1 MTEHTLHDNMRWKY
15 MKRYFALAVIM
26 CLLCLGVCLAG
37 CSAKTESTDH
47 TVTFDWKYNGII
59 DKVPADNGEKVTPP
73 ANVYRPNY
81 DFDGW
86 YFEDEYGDGI
96 PWDFENHIVS
106 GDMTLTARWSPAAF
120 FVYFDPN
127 GGVGNTEDST
137 AYWGEYF
144 TFPTVVR
151 EGYYFAGWF
160 FLGYKYSDGVWEINR
175 SPQTDPRGDGNCE
188 VRFTAYWVTYTPEMA
203 LTFGRYEQDNV
214 AADGAEPLEWFVIDY
229 DRESDRYLLF
239 SKKIIDFRMYNNE
252 LERGVTWKESDIR
265 EWLNGELLGEMFSD
279 EELKYV
285 CDSYLEDTGTH
296 DRLFLIN
303 KAELKEKAGFDK
315 RFTSTRSIAT
325 PYALT
330 KEHEMHNDSWYSY
343 WLRTSYCSAMIAG
356 DNMAIMG
363 GETPSG
369 GGYCCYEGGRPCFW
383 LDGAALKE
391 NVAVRCDG

>member
-151 EGYYFAGWF
+151 EGYYFAIEDSRGVPLARIS
-160 FLGYKYSDGVWEINR
+160 FLGLNLAQLCKCPVMDRSTRFGVP
-175 SPQTDPRGDGNCE
+175 SS
-188 VRFTAYWVTYTPEMA
+188 
-203 LTFGRYEQDNV
+203 V
-214 AADGAEPLEWFVIDY
+214 AARSTASSSAVASSSA
-229 DRESDRYLLF
+229 RESERQKSSSHNMF
-239 SKKIIDFRMYNNE
+239 FR
-252 LERGVTWKESDIR
+252 
-265 EWLNGELLGEMFSD
+265 
-279 EELKYV
+279 
-285 CDSYLEDTGTH
+285 
-296 DRLFLIN
+296 
-303 KAELKEKAGFDK
+303 
-315 RFTSTRSIAT
+315 
-325 PYALT
+325 
-330 KEHEMHNDSWYSY
+330 
-343 WLRTSYCSAMIAG
+343 
-356 DNMAIMG
+356 
-363 GETPSG
+363 
-369 GGYCCYEGGRPCFW
+369 
-383 LDGAALKE
+383 
-391 NVAVRCDG
+391 